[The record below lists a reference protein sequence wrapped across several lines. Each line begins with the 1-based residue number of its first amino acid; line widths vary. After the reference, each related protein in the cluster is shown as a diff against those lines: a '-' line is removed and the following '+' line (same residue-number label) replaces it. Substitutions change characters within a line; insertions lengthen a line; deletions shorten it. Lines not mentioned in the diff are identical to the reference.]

1 MKWQMVLTVLV
12 AAVVGALAGNLAS
25 RGSAV
30 DSPAQGS
37 SSGFAGNADDQTRI
51 VQAVRRDSPSVV
63 ALDVSADAL
72 KAGSGFV
79 YNRNGLIL
87 TTDHVIHGA
96 SLINAVFANGTK
108 VAARVFGED
117 PADDIA
123 LLKVNYGHL
132 PPPLALG
139 NSDTIEQGDWVIAI
153 GEPLTLQ
160 QTVTV
165 GVASALGREEHIMD
179 ADGVLHRFK
188 NLLQTSAPMNEG
200 NSGGPLLNLSGDVI
214 AINQSIAEPAQ
225 GIGFAV
231 PSNTIKS
238 GIAYIQQHTR
248 VARAHVGFV
257 TAFRKLRVRIKL

>member
-1 MKWQMVLTVLV
+1 MKWQIVLTVLV

-25 RGSAV
+25 RSSIDSA
-30 DSPAQGS
+30 AAGS
-37 SSGFAGNADDQTRI
+37 SSALAASVDDQTRI

-63 ALDVSADAL
+63 ALDVSTDAL
-72 KAGSGFV
+72 QAGSGFV
-79 YNRNGLIL
+79 YNRDGLIL
-87 TTDHVIHGA
+87 TADHVIHRA
-96 SLINAVFANGTK
+96 TLVTAIFANGTK
-108 VAARVFGED
+108 VAARIFGED
-117 PADDIA
+117 PRDDIA

-153 GEPLTLQ
+153 GEPLTLK

-165 GVASALGREEHIMD
+165 GVASALNRHEHIVD
-179 ADGVLHRFK
+179 AHGVDHSFK

-200 NSGGPLLNLSGDVI
+200 NSGGPLLDLNGDVI

-225 GIGFAV
+225 AIGFGV

-238 GIAYIQQHTR
+238 GVAYIQRHTAQQHT
-248 VARAHVGFV
+248 AIGHTHAGFV
-257 TAFRKLRVRIKL
+257 TAAF